1 MAFSTTQQMVVA
13 RGVQERFNADFEALR
28 HRKRA
33 CRERLASMQTR
44 VAELAAQVL
53 VSTLLMFTLHWP
65 HVSSSASQ
73 THTRH

>member
-1 MAFSTTQQMVVA
+1 MTVAF
-13 RGVQERFNADFEALR
+13 GLQERFNAEFEAMR

-53 VSTLLMFTLHWP
+53 VSLSICYCSTAP
-65 HVSSSASQ
+65 RASCFPAVRVTQ
-73 THTRH
+73 

>member
-1 MAFSTTQQMVVA
+1 MTQAASVAFSTTLRTVVA
-13 RGVQERFNADFEALR
+13 MGLQERFNADFDALR

-53 VSTLLMFTLHWP
+53 ASILLTFAC
-65 HVSSSASQ
+65 S
-73 THTRH
+73 